1 MSNLV
6 VKNSHCLGIIQCF
19 QALDT
24 KSAADSWSRFG
35 LYSDLCVQTVRR
47 ALSHLM
53 VKFEMELK
61 TLTKTGIQ
69 IFWIFDLMV
78 TSFLINPLLSLSFL
92 QS

>member
-1 MSNLV
+1 
-6 VKNSHCLGIIQCF
+6 
-19 QALDT
+19 
-24 KSAADSWSRFG
+24 
-35 LYSDLCVQTVRR
+35 
-47 ALSHLM
+47 M